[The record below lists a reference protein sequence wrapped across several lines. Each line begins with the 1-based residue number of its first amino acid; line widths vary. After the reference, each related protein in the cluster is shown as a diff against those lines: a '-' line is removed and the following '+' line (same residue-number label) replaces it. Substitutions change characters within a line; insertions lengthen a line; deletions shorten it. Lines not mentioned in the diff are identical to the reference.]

1 MLKSYYG
8 NVLLKKDT
16 ILYHTTDEEF
26 SYKSDKPLLFLIFHP
41 SEWENLHYNVVKIIL
56 KKDINLLFMIS
67 KFKKHFIFSSINDTF
82 LQKNYTLILG
92 DNNNFNYMSKLSNNE
107 KLNIIDKLEKENFN
121 GWFSSIENK
130 SHIEV
135 ALINNYNFYSIISC
149 EKLTRNWRNGNN
161 LNNVL
166 NSKNWGN
173 KYEIS
178 PLHLPVIFDV
188 NIRYKK
194 IIEEY
199 IEYGLNSKY
208 PYEYIL
214 QVIFKNAIINYHND

>member
-8 NVLLKKDT
+8 NILLKKDT

-26 SYKSDKPLLFLIFHP
+26 SYKSDKLLLFLTFHP
-41 SEWENLHYNVVKIIL
+41 SEWEGANDYIVKIIL
-56 KKDINLLFMIS
+56 KKNINLLFMIS
-67 KFKKHFIFSSINDTF
+67 GFRKHFIYSSLNE
-82 LQKNYTLILG
+82 L
-92 DNNNFNYMSKLSNNE
+92 NNNRNYMSKLSNKK
-107 KLNIIDKLEKENFN
+107 KLDIIEKLEKEDFD

-130 SHIEV
+130 SQIEV
-135 ALINNYNFYSIISC
+135 ALINNKNLYSIISF

-161 LNNVL
+161 LNDIL
-166 NSKNWGN
+166 FTKNWGN

-178 PLHLPVIFDV
+178 TLHLPVIFDV

-194 IIEEY
+194 MIEEY
-199 IEYGLNSKY
+199 IDYGLTSKF

-214 QVIFKNAIINYHND
+214 QVIFNNAIINYH